1 MRETD
6 DRHTPGNA
14 LCPRSPRYQN
24 RTATHPELQ
33 RLYSS
38 PHMRSA
44 SCLAGLGPGETDST
58 IKISDAATGQ
68 DISATTIWES
78 ESSSG
83 KRACRARAPG
93 FPFATR
99 SVRLPVVTRVRLQLD
114 CASLVFTKFY
124 VLPPILSIIQRVS
137 S

>member
-38 PHMRSA
+38 AHMRSA

-83 KRACRARAPG
+83 KGLPGERAR
-93 FPFATR
+93 
-99 SVRLPVVTRVRLQLD
+99 
-114 CASLVFTKFY
+114 
-124 VLPPILSIIQRVS
+124 LSIRDKARPALHRHPRSIAA
-137 S
+137 